1 MSVSH
6 RKHDYFIYKTAV
18 SLMVEVNRVVAEET
32 YDQPQ
37 AVSGTTDNPLNAPY
51 AGTSIIYV
59 YSILYIRIP
68 ESMSVS

>member
-1 MSVSH
+1 
-6 RKHDYFIYKTAV
+6 
-18 SLMVEVNRVVAEET
+18 MVEVNRVVAEET

-68 ESMSVS
+68 ESMSVSDFCCRGRFKPSCCTG